1 MKVAIYVRVST
12 KEQTTE
18 NQLEP
23 LKEYCLRNKFEIF
36 KIYND
41 IGESGSKES
50 RPQFNEMIADLRKGK
65 FKAIAVWKLDRI
77 GRSLQH
83 LLSLFTEFNKRG
95 IEFISLTQNIDTT
108 TPEGRMFLR
117 MLMIMSEYERE
128 LIINRVNAGLDRA
141 KRQGKNLGRPK
152 NKINKF
158 AIIKLRKEGKS
169 LRKIASELD
178 LSLAAVQRCIKSEGQ
193 HFN

>member
-1 MKVAIYVRVST
+1 MKVAIYCRVST
-12 KEQTTE
+12 KDQSIE
-18 NQLEP
+18 NQLGP
-23 LKEYCLRNKFEIF
+23 LEEYCTRNKFEIY
-36 KIYND
+36 KIYSD
-41 IGESGSKES
+41 VGESGSKES
-50 RPQFNEMIADLRKGK
+50 RPQFNLMIEDLRKNK

-141 KRQGKNLGRPK
+141 KKQGKSLGRPK
-152 NKINKF
+152 NKFNKYDV
-158 AIIKLRKEGKS
+158 IKLKKAGLS
-169 LRKIASELD
+169 YRKIANELN
-178 LSLAAVQRCIKSEGQ
+178 LSLAAVQRCIKSEG
-193 HFN
+193 HLLD